1 MKKILLMVVIPILF
15 LGCQSN
21 FKYFDPEK
29 PHRGKKG
36 FLNNYDNTPPQGFWK
51 WQWERRMGPSKP
63 KEDFN
68 PEVVK
73 TDTIFLKENSSRNT
87 LTWMGHSSMLLQ
99 LGGQNILLD
108 PMFSERASPVS
119 FAGPKRLSALP
130 FGIDQLPRIDVI
142 AISHSHYDHL
152 DLPTLK
158 QVAKIHKE
166 ARFFVPL
173 GVKSLLE
180 GEGIG
185 NVQEFDWWENQQINN
200 LTITFVPVQHW
211 SARGLFDRNQT
222 LWGGWHIQTEPFRFL
237 YAGDTGYS
245 KDFLDIKERLGPVDF
260 AAIPI
265 GAYEPRWF
273 MKRQHTNPQ
282 EAILIHKDLSSKRS
296 IGVHWGTFQMGDEAM
311 WAPARDLEIAKEEL
325 KILENEFKVLKHG
338 ETIEL

>member
-1 MKKILLMVVIPILF
+1 MKKVFLMMAIPVFF
-15 LGCQSN
+15 LGCQSS

-29 PHRGKKG
+29 PHHGEKG

-51 WQWERRMGPSKP
+51 WQWERRTAPSKP

-68 PEVVK
+68 PEIVK
-73 TDTIFLKENSSRNT
+73 TDTSFLKQNKTKNT
-87 LTWMGHSSMLLQ
+87 LTWMGHSSMFLQ
-99 LGGQNILLD
+99 MDGQNILLD
-108 PMFSERASPVS
+108 PIFSERASPLS
-119 FAGPKRLSALP
+119 FAGPRRLSALP
-130 FGIDQLPRIDVI
+130 FHIEELPNVDVI
-142 AISHSHYDHL
+142 MVSHSHYDHL

-158 QVAKIHKE
+158 RVAE
-166 ARFFVPL
+166 LNPAARFFVPL
-173 GVKSLLE
+173 GLKSLLE
-180 GEGIG
+180 GEGIKI
-185 NVQEFDWWENQQINN
+185 VEEFNWWENQQINN

-222 LWGGWHIQTEPFRFL
+222 LWGGWHLEIKSFRFL

-273 MKRQHTNPQ
+273 MKRQHVNPH
-282 EAILIHKDLSSKRS
+282 EAILIHKDLAAKNS
-296 IGVHWGTFQMGDEAM
+296 IGVHWGTFKMADEDM
-311 WAPARDLEIAKEEL
+311 WMPVKDLEIAKEEL
-325 KILENEFKVLKHG
+325 KISENEFRVLKHG

>member
-1 MKKILLMVVIPILF
+1 MMAIPVLF
-15 LGCQSN
+15 LGCQSS

-29 PHRGKKG
+29 THHGKKG

-51 WQWERRMGPSKP
+51 WQWERRTAPSKP

-68 PEVVK
+68 PEIVK
-73 TDTIFLKENSSRNT
+73 TDTSFLKQNKTKNT
-87 LTWMGHSSMLLQ
+87 LTWMGHSSMFLQ
-99 LGGQNILLD
+99 MDGQNILLD
-108 PMFSERASPVS
+108 PIFSERASPLS
-119 FAGPKRLSALP
+119 FAGPRRLSALP
-130 FGIDQLPRIDVI
+130 FQIEELPTVDLIVV
-142 AISHSHYDHL
+142 SHSHYDHL

-158 QVAKIHKE
+158 RVAE
-166 ARFFVPL
+166 LNPAARFFVPL
-173 GVKSLLE
+173 GLKSLLE
-180 GEGIG
+180 GEGIK

-222 LWGGWHIQTEPFRFL
+222 LWGGWHLEIKSFRFL

-273 MKRQHTNPQ
+273 MKRQHVNPH
-282 EAILIHKDLSSKRS
+282 EAILIHKDLAAKNS
-296 IGVHWGTFQMGDEAM
+296 IGVHWGTFKMADEDM
-311 WAPARDLEIAKEEL
+311 WMPVKDLEIAKEEL
-325 KILENEFKVLKHG
+325 KISENEFRVLKHG

>member
-1 MKKILLMVVIPILF
+1 MMAIPVFF
-15 LGCQSN
+15 LGCQSS

-29 PHRGKKG
+29 PHHGEKG

-51 WQWERRMGPSKP
+51 WQWERRTAPSKP

-68 PEVVK
+68 PEIVK
-73 TDTIFLKENSSRNT
+73 TDTSFLKQNKTKNT
-87 LTWMGHSSMLLQ
+87 LTWMGHSSMFLQ
-99 LGGQNILLD
+99 MDGQNILLD
-108 PMFSERASPVS
+108 PIFSERASPLS
-119 FAGPKRLSALP
+119 FAGPRRLSALP
-130 FGIDQLPRIDVI
+130 FQIEELPSVDVI
-142 AISHSHYDHL
+142 VVSHSHYDHL

-158 QVAKIHKE
+158 KVAE
-166 ARFFVPL
+166 QNPAARFFVPL
-173 GVKSLLE
+173 GLKSLLE
-180 GEGIG
+180 GEGIKI
-185 NVQEFDWWENQQINN
+185 VEEFDWWENQQINN

-222 LWGGWHIQTEPFRFL
+222 LWGGWHLEIKSFRFL

-273 MKRQHTNPQ
+273 MKRQHVNPH
-282 EAILIHKDLSSKRS
+282 EAILIHKDLAAKNS
-296 IGVHWGTFQMGDEAM
+296 IGVHWGTFKMADEDM
-311 WAPARDLEIAKEEL
+311 WTPVKDLEIAKEEL
-325 KILENEFKVLKHG
+325 KISENEFRVLKHG